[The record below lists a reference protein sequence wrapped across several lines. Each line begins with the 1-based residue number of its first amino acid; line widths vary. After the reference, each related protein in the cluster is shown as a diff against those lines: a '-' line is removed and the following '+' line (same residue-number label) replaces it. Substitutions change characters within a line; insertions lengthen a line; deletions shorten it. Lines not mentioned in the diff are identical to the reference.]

1 MAVNKKLLLALIIIS
16 VLLFSAV
23 AGVQRVNSEAAN
35 LLPSPPLIAMPE
47 EYINYT
53 ITSINGS
60 LWAKIDGTYP
70 LQIIFGPE
78 QVYTWDSTSYQ
89 AVSGPLALVYPT
101 PPGTTNITVRMDETE
116 LSWDNYTEIYPGILH
131 QTAIGDWPM
140 INCTIYPIPEYF
152 TLKIHYEHPI
162 MLINGSCTFLYDL
175 NICPYLSPW
184 SVKSTAYFNIRMETN
199 YTNLHVNTIGSD
211 EILNPVNYTI
221 NRDGTAET
229 ITFQTV
235 SEYSKPLPGDI
246 LITFTASKAPEA
258 LEFSYLLIILPI
270 AVIATLI
277 ARIIYRR
284 KHAGKRGSSNNLSE

>member
-23 AGVQRVNSEAAN
+23 AGVQLANSAAN
-35 LLPSPPLIAMPE
+35 LLPSPPLIAMPK

-60 LWAKIDGTYP
+60 LWAKIDGAYP

-78 QVYTWDSTSYQ
+78 QVSN
-89 AVSGPLALVYPT
+89 PLTMVYPT
-101 PPGTTNITVRMDETE
+101 PPGTTNISVKMDETE
-116 LSWDNYTEIYPGILH
+116 LSWSNYTEIYPEALH
-131 QTAIGDWPM
+131 FTTLGDWPM
-140 INCTIYPIPEYF
+140 INCTIYPIPERF

-162 MLINGSCTFLYDL
+162 MLINGSYTFLYDL
-175 NICPYLSPW
+175 NISPYLSPW
-184 SVKSTAYFNIRMETN
+184 SIKSTAYFNIRMETN

-211 EILNPVNYTI
+211 ETLNPVNYTI
-221 NRDGTAET
+221 TREKTAEA
-229 ITFQTV
+229 IAFQIV
-235 SEYSKPLPGDI
+235 SEYSKPLSGDI

-258 LEFSYLLIILPI
+258 LEFSYLLIILLI

-277 ARIIYRR
+277 ARIMYRR
-284 KHAGKRGSSNNLSE
+284 KRAGKRGSFNNLSE

>member
-1 MAVNKKLLLALIIIS
+1 
-16 VLLFSAV
+16 
-23 AGVQRVNSEAAN
+23 
-35 LLPSPPLIAMPE
+35 MPE

-89 AVSGPLALVYPT
+89 VVSDPLTLVYPT

-116 LSWDNYTEIYPGILH
+116 LSWSNYTEIYPEALH
-131 QTAIGDWPM
+131 HTAIGYWPM

-162 MLINGSCTFLYDL
+162 MQINGSYTFLYDL
-175 NICPYLSPW
+175 NISPYLSPL
-184 SVKSTAYFNIRMETN
+184 STKSTAHFNIRMETN

-211 EILNPVNYTI
+211 ETLNPVNYTI
-221 NRDGTAET
+221 TREKTAET

-284 KHAGKRGSSNNLSE
+284 KHAGKRG